1 MARSCGLRI
10 GSRRFELV
18 VLDGG
23 PKKSRIL
30 ATAVGDLGRPP
41 GEPAAEGAEADAGA
55 DAADALRQAVKEN
68 AVPTDNIGLAI
79 DTSLA
84 AFRNIKMPFADRA
97 KIEQVLKF
105 EVESLLPQWSVDDVV
120 VDFHVL
126 ESTSDSSELLVTAV
140 PKADLRRAIDLCAR
154 AGAEPQEAELEATAM
169 VNAALA
175 AGVCGSGNA
184 QILVHVGEVS
194 TSVVV
199 VDAGKLREM
208 RAIHLGAL
216 SHEVAPA
223 AVQAEGEPTAEPA
236 SAETPAG
243 PAVVAAADPA
253 EIERR
258 LDQVVRRIRREL
270 GRTVSAART
279 LHPIEA
285 IHVCGLA
292 VPGLADGNVLDVPIR
307 PLDVFGAEPSVPEA
321 SRGELVVAYGAAL
334 RQLGGGE
341 LRPSLRRE
349 ELRYSGA
356 FERLELP
363 LAVVALLLVT
373 LLGVW
378 NIFLFKDATFL
389 DAKLGVWRDWTRVF
403 LIGDIKKG
411 QGGVLKSPSDDV
423 RRYLTNLDSDVER
436 TKFEQLDHVKALL
449 QGEVKKLEKDLGQDA
464 EISQPQSALTGL
476 TLVLDVLDKQG
487 SEVARPSLRKV
498 TSAYQRGKSNRP
510 DSVKITF
517 DVTFFADSPA
527 LATNYY
533 EAFKRD
539 LQSQPWYVEF
549 EDRPNTALDDGKG
562 IFLAGI
568 SVTVDVSKAP
578 SG

>member
-1 MARSCGLRI
+1 MARSCGFRI
-10 GSRRFELV
+10 GARRFELV
-18 VLDGG
+18 VLEGS
-23 PKKSRIL
+23 PKKCRI
-30 ATAVGDLGRPP
+30 AASAVGEFSRAPSEP
-41 GEPAAEGAEADAGA
+41 GTAGA
-55 DAADALRQAVKEN
+55 DPVAEAVAALHQVVKQH
-68 AVPTDNIGLAI
+68 AIPTDNIGLAI
-79 DTSLA
+79 DTGLA
-84 AFRNIKMPFADRA
+84 AFRNLKMPFADRA

-105 EVESLLPQWSVDDVV
+105 EVESLLPQWNIEDVV
-120 VDFHVL
+120 VDFHTL
-126 ESTSDSSELLVTAV
+126 ESTSDSSDLLVTAV
-140 PKADLRRAIDLCAR
+140 PKAELRRLIDLCAK
-154 AGAEPQEAELEATAM
+154 AGVEPQEAELEASAM

-175 AGVCGSGNA
+175 AGVCGIDNA

-199 VDAGKLREM
+199 VDAGKVREM

-216 SHEVAPA
+216 SHELAPPA
-223 AVQAEGEPTAEPA
+223 APEGDAAPEALGAESPA
-236 SAETPAG
+236 PGSP
-243 PAVVAAADPA
+243 ADPA

-258 LDQVVRRIRREL
+258 LDQAVRRIRREL

-285 IHVCGLA
+285 IYVCGLE
-292 VPGLADGNVLDVPIR
+292 VPGLAEGQVLDVPIR
-307 PLDVFGAEPSVPEA
+307 PLDVFQAVGDAPQEHAGV
-321 SRGELVVAYGAAL
+321 LVAAYGSAL

-341 LRPSLRRE
+341 LHPSLRRE

-356 FERLELP
+356 LERLELP

-378 NIFLFKDATFL
+378 NIFLYKDATFL
-389 DAKLGVWRDWTRVF
+389 DAKLGVWRDWTRSF
-403 LIGDIKKG
+403 LIGNINQG
-411 QGGVLKSPSDDV
+411 QAGALKSPSDDV
-423 RRYLTNLDSDVER
+423 RRYLTNLDADTER
-436 TKFEQLDHVKALL
+436 TKFEQLEQVKALL
-449 QGEVKKLEKDLGQDA
+449 SGEVKRLEKDLGQDA
-464 EISQPQSALTGL
+464 EVSQPQSALTAL
-476 TLVLDVLDKQG
+476 TLVLDVLEKHG
-487 SEVARPSLRKV
+487 SEIARPSLRKV
-498 TSAYQRGKSNRP
+498 TSIYQRGKSNRP

-533 EAFKRD
+533 ESFKRE
-539 LQSQPWYVEF
+539 LAAQPWYVDF
-549 EDRPNTALDDGKG
+549 EDRPNSALDDGKG